1 MKSSA
6 DAVVIGGGIL
16 GVSTV
21 HFLAKLGVGSV
32 VLVEKRTLA
41 AVSTGHSAAAIRTF
55 YSNPLTI
62 QLAQR
67 AVQMFSNAGQEIGGD
82 CGFNQAGYLTLLSLE
97 ALEAGRKVV
106 EMERAAGI
114 RVEELT
120 REDIHDRL
128 PMVNLDGIDCGV
140 LEPDSGYVD
149 PVMTTQTLART
160 AESWGLTVYEGAGAT
175 GIRTD
180 GGRVASVETEQGS
193 IDTPVVVN
201 AAGGWGGR
209 VGSWV
214 GLKYSLRWS
223 REVDIVLEVPFD
235 TDAFPWLSDPQIR
248 FYSRQA
254 GPRQLLVGLGF
265 PKEIEPLDI
274 DNYSEELDDPT
285 RERIEELLFERIPTA
300 KNSSL
305 VRGWASMYT
314 ITDDWHPLIG
324 PEPDV
329 PGYYAC
335 VAGNGHCFKLGPP
348 IGESLAHVIAGKDP
362 PSDLHPLRPSRF
374 VEGDYFTSVWGGG
387 NRA

>member
-1 MKSSA
+1 MTSSA

-16 GVSTV
+16 GVSTA
-21 HFLAKLGVGSV
+21 HFLAKLGYGSI
-32 VLVEKRTLA
+32 VLLEKKTLA

-62 QLAQR
+62 RLARR
-67 AVQMFSNAGQEIGGD
+67 AVEMFSNANEELGGD
-82 CGFNQAGYLTLLSLE
+82 CGFNQVGYLTLLSQ
-97 ALEAGRKVV
+97 ADLEAGKQVI
-106 EMERAAGI
+106 EMERQAGI

-120 REDIHDRL
+120 KADVHERL
-128 PMVNLDGIDCGV
+128 PMVDLENVDCAI

-149 PVMTTQTLART
+149 PVKTTRT
-160 AESWGLTVYEGAGAT
+160 MASSVKEMGLDVFEGVGAT
-175 GIRTD
+175 GIRLKNGHVD
-180 GGRVASVETEQGS
+180 GVDTEEGTIQTS
-193 IDTPVVVN
+193 VVVN
-201 AAGGWGGR
+201 AAGGWGGQ

-223 REVDIVLEVPFD
+223 REVDIVLEVPFE
-235 TDAFPWLSDPQIR
+235 TSAFPWLSDPQIR
-248 FYSRQA
+248 FYTRQE

-274 DNYSEELDDPT
+274 ENYDHNLDDST
-285 RERIEELLFERIPTA
+285 RERIETCLRRRIP
-300 KNSSL
+300 SSEGSKL

-314 ITDDWHPLIG
+314 ITDDWHPLVG
-324 PEPDV
+324 PEEQI

-348 IGESLAHVIAGKDP
+348 IGESLAHLIAGKP
-362 PSDLHPLRPSRF
+362 PPADLNQLRPGRF
-374 VEGDYFTSVWGGG
+374 AEGEYFKSVWGSG

>member
-16 GVSTV
+16 GVSTA
-21 HFLAKLGVGSV
+21 HFLTKLGFGSV
-32 VLVEKRTLA
+32 VLLEKRTLA

-67 AVQMFSNAGQEIGGD
+67 AVQILSNAKEEIGGES
-82 CGFNQAGYLTLLSLE
+82 GFNQVGYLTLLAKSGMD
-97 ALEAGRKVV
+97 AGRQVV

-114 RVEELT
+114 IVEELT
-120 REDIHDRL
+120 SDQIRDRL
-128 PMVNLDGIDCGV
+128 PMVDVDDIECGV
-140 LEPDSGYVD
+140 LEPESGYVD
-149 PVMTTQTLART
+149 PVKTTRTLAST
-160 AESWGLTVYEGAGAT
+160 AQAWGLTVCEGVGAT
-175 GIRTD
+175 GIRLD
-180 GGRVASVETEQGS
+180 GGRVSGVETEDGP
-193 IDTPVVVN
+193 IDTPIVVN

-209 VGSWV
+209 VGAWV

-223 REVDIVLEVPFD
+223 REVDIVLETPFE
-235 TDAFPWLSDPQIR
+235 TDAFPWLSDSQLR
-248 FYSRQA
+248 FYARQD
-254 GPRQLLVGLGF
+254 GPRNLLVGLGF

-274 DNYSEELDDPT
+274 DNYTEELDEPT
-285 RERIEELLFERIPTA
+285 RERIEGLLFQRIPSA
-300 KNSSL
+300 KGSPL
-305 VRGWASMYT
+305 ARGWASMYT
-314 ITDDWHPLIG
+314 ITDDWHPLVG

-348 IGESLAHVIAGKDP
+348 IGESLAHVIAGKQP
-362 PSDLHPLRPSRF
+362 PSNLYQLRPTRF
-374 VEGDYFTSVWGGG
+374 LEGEYFTSVWGGG